1 MSNEFIPRS
10 IGNQN
15 CDKVPEGIPHPDFDY
30 IRRSTTGDDEYPE
43 EACPRYLQ
51 VNGKFD
57 NLQVTSN
64 VAAGGEVTSNG
75 GSHILS
81 NKKNLPFDMP
91 HPTKEGWRLRHV
103 CLEGP
108 EIGVYLHGKGKG
120 KIIELPDYWRGLVK
134 QETISVNLTPIGN
147 PYVIYVEK
155 IEDNKVYIESNW
167 QTSGVDIEYYYIIH
181 ASRFDDDLIV
191 EYEGKT
197 HEDYP
202 NGNEGYSFNFEHN
215 YVKNLIQEMVR
226 EYLENPLDKDA
237 ET

>member
-10 IGNQN
+10 IGRRN
-15 CDKVPEGIPHPDFDY
+15 CDKDVEGIPHPDFDY
-30 IRRSTTGDDEYPE
+30 IHRTTTGDDDYPE
-43 EACPRYLQ
+43 DACPRYLQ

-57 NLQVTSN
+57 NLQVTGN

-134 QETISVNLTPIGN
+134 KETISVNLTPIGK

-155 IEDNKVYIESNW
+155 IEDNKIYVESNW
-167 QTSGVDIEYYYIIH
+167 QTSGFDIEYYYIIH

-215 YVKNLIQEMVR
+215 YVKNLIQDMVR
-226 EYLENPLDKDA
+226 EYLEKPLDKDS

>member
-155 IEDNKVYIESNW
+155 IEDNKVYVESNW

-181 ASRFDDDLIV
+181 ASRFDDDLVV
-191 EYEGKT
+191 EY
-197 HEDYP
+197 
-202 NGNEGYSFNFEHN
+202 
-215 YVKNLIQEMVR
+215 
-226 EYLENPLDKDA
+226 
-237 ET
+237 